1 MAERAYIV
9 EAVRTAGG
17 KRDGRLSLWHP
28 ADLGAKVLDELVTRL
43 DMDPALV
50 DDVVFGCV
58 DQVGAQSGNVARNA
72 ILSSSFPESV
82 PGTSVDRQCG
92 SSQQAI
98 HFAIQAVMSGTQDIV
113 IGGGVE
119 VMSMVPIGAAVKDG
133 YDAGHG
139 LPFDS
144 EGMKERYPGVFFSQ
158 FTGAELVADKWN
170 LSRED
175 LDKFALESHQK
186 AAHATES
193 KYFDR
198 EILPVEG
205 RNAEGMNDL
214 VMADEG
220 IRFDASLDKL
230 AGLNPVTEG
239 GVITAGN
246 ASQITDGAA
255 AVMVCNVAGLNKI
268 QANPHQPRKDF
279 NDSKMEEL
287 VLSIKEKGILQP
299 IAVRELKNGNY
310 EIIAGERR
318 YRASKAI
325 GLKSI
330 PAYILS
336 VEDESEIMEFAL
348 IENIQRDDLNPI
360 EESEAYASL
369 KSKYNLSQK
378 EISKKVGKSRSLI
391 ANSLRLLKLP
401 SSIKEDIKNNK
412 LSMGH
417 AVSLLGLKSKTQML
431 AIANRIIK
439 NKLSVRNTE
448 EIISKINSNAPKS
461 N

>member
-1 MAERAYIV
+1 MAEKAYIV

-255 AVMVCNVAGLNKI
+255 AVMVCNDAGLKKI
-268 QANPHQPRKDF
+268 QANPRAEIVSISVVGDDPVFMLTGPIPASIQALKTANLTIDDMDLYEVNEAFAPVPLAWAVDLKADR
-279 NDSKMEEL
+279 SKL
-287 VLSIKEKGILQP
+287 NV
-299 IAVRELKNGNY
+299 NGGAMALGHPLGATGAKLMTTLLH
-310 EIIAGERR
+310 EMERR
-318 YRASKAI
+318 EATYGLQAI
-325 GLKSI
+325 CEG
-330 PAYILS
+330 
-336 VEDESEIMEFAL
+336 
-348 IENIQRDDLNPI
+348 
-360 EESEAYASL
+360 
-369 KSKYNLSQK
+369 
-378 EISKKVGKSRSLI
+378 GGT
-391 ANSLRLLKLP
+391 AN
-401 SSIKEDIKNNK
+401 
-412 LSMGH
+412 
-417 AVSLLGLKSKTQML
+417 AT
-431 AIANRIIK
+431 IIK
-439 NKLSVRNTE
+439 R
-448 EIISKINSNAPKS
+448 I
-461 N
+461 